1 MIVLKAERYTHGV
14 RLFGY
19 SRETYYRIEGFLKRL
34 ELREPKKLPHGR
46 MTMELKKKYYGLFED
61 LSEIYIHV
69 NSFVPL
75 LDYLETKGIP
85 RNNVEIKEIPVPTP
99 LPAEF
104 EVFEKYV
111 LRDYQELI
119 HEDVTKKPHHSARI
133 DLQTGK
139 GKLQPLDAKIR
150 IPGGWSTMGEMRI
163 GTEVVAPDGT
173 TTTVTGV
180 YPNGK
185 QPVYRITFADG
196 RYTEA
201 GAEHLWKVYYI
212 NTVPHRRWRV
222 VNTLEVLRLISMPN
236 PRVYIQLIEPEVQP
250 MRDYVIPPY
259 TFGVILGDG
268 GISDGSINITKLDED
283 LFAHV
288 ESELPP
294 HLKIVK
300 RCKKTRA
307 IVRVS
312 KDAPDT
318 YREALREMGLMGTT
332 SPFKFIPEEYL
343 EGSKEQRLALL
354 QGLMDTDGTANT
366 LETGGALS
374 FNSTSYRLATQV
386 QYLVRSLG
394 GIASLSV
401 RETQYTHKG
410 IKKRGRT
417 SYDINIRFKTPSQ
430 LFRIQRKKERTNDNG
445 QYCADLKLRVRSVEY
460 VGLKET
466 QCISVAHPD
475 SLYITD
481 DFTVTHNTLI
491 SLYSAMTLGHRIV
504 VMLPPKYFGLW
515 EEALDNTYKDIG
527 MRYVRVSGSPDLKVL
542 IDKVQAG
549 ELTDVDVFLVSNI
562 TYRNY
567 IEAFENNNGVI
578 EQLGYNVTPPR
589 FHELL
594 GIGLQINDEI
604 QEDPGLLFRIDM
616 YSNVGKQIY
625 LSATPFTGNDYVTKM
640 IDVMLPE
647 STKVRLPKI
656 DSYIDCV
663 GILYNDIGIRPKDYL
678 TPYKNTYNHARYET
692 VMRDRSK
699 RLKQYFEMIDRLVEG
714 LYAKDR
720 LPGQK
725 LLILCSTVAFIELM
739 VEHLTKRFP
748 DLEVY
753 GYTSGSSYEKLLA
766 SDITVSTIKS
776 AGTGVDIPNLRE
788 VLLCQATDSKK
799 DSIQILGRLRPL
811 RDFKDV
817 TPRLTYLC
825 CENIP
830 HHCRYA
836 RNKEKH
842 LEGRT
847 KSMVMRRIRM

>member
-1 MIVLKAERYTHGV
+1 MEDLYFFMIVLKAERYTHGV

-19 SRETYYRIEGFLKRL
+19 SRETYYRIEGFLKKL

-46 MTMELKKKYYGLFED
+46 MTMELKKKYYGVFED

-85 RNNVEIKEIPVPTP
+85 RNNVQIKEIPVPTP

-119 HEDVTKKPHHSARI
+119 HEDITEKPHHSARV
-133 DLQTGK
+133 DLFTGY
-139 GKLQPLDAKIR
+139 GKATSNETPVR
-150 IPGGWSTMGEMRI
+150 IPSGWKPMGEIVVGDTVI
-163 GTEVVAPDGT
+163 GRHSQP
-173 TTTVTGV
+173 TTVTGV
-180 YPNGK
+180 YPQGE
-185 QPVYRITFADG
+185 VALYRVTFEDG
-196 RYTEA
+196 RSSEVC
-201 GAEHLWKVYYI
+201 GEHLWQVHIGGENHVIDTNAISKVLESETVGIPLCVNTDPNKVQELMTLTKGHYFIGAIPLKGYTQGRII
-212 NTVPHRRWRV
+212 NT
-222 VNTLEVLRLISMPN
+222 L
-236 PRVYIQLIEPEVQP
+236 
-250 MRDYVIPPY
+250 
-259 TFGVILGDG
+259 
-268 GISDGSINITKLDED
+268 D
-283 LFAHV
+283 LFHSMGYIASV
-288 ESELPP
+288 KNDVLSYDGLQDY
-294 HLKIVK
+294 LDIVSIK
-300 RCKKTRA
+300 PIPTAQATCIT
-307 IVRVS
+307 V
-312 KDAPDT
+312 DAPD
-318 YREALREMGLMGTT
+318 
-332 SPFKFIPEEYL
+332 
-343 EGSKEQRLALL
+343 
-354 QGLMDTDGTANT
+354 N
-366 LETGGALS
+366 
-374 FNSTSYRLATQV
+374 
-386 QYLVRSLG
+386 
-394 GIASLSV
+394 
-401 RETQYTHKG
+401 
-410 IKKRGRT
+410 
-417 SYDINIRFKTPSQ
+417 
-430 LFRIQRKKERTNDNG
+430 LFLIGD
-445 QYCADLKLRVRSVEY
+445 Y
-460 VGLKET
+460 V
-466 QCISVAHPD
+466 
-475 SLYITD
+475 
-481 DFTVTHNTLI
+481 VTHNTLI
-491 SLYSAMTLGHRIV
+491 SLYSAKTLGHRV
-504 VMLPPKYFGLW
+504 MVMLPPKYFGLW
-515 EEALDNTYKDIG
+515 EEALDNTYKDIQ

-578 EQLGYNVTPPR
+578 EQLGYNVTPFR

-616 YSNVGKQIY
+616 YTNVAKQIY

-647 STKVRLPKI
+647 STKVRLPKYE
-656 DSYIDCV
+656 SYIDCV
-663 GILYNDIGIRPKDYL
+663 GVLYNDIGIRPKDYL
-678 TPYKNTYNHARYET
+678 TPFKNTYNHARYET
-692 VMRDRSK
+692 VMRDRPK

-714 LYAKDR
+714 LYSKDR

-748 DLEVY
+748 DLGVY